1 MGGGCWD
8 PRRNFL
14 KSLVVVSFSVV
25 DVRMVVM
32 VVMVVIVVMVV
43 RMVRMVVIF
52 RCVLVSLLSQYECC
66 FLKILSLE
74 VAIPVDSFISP
85 SN

>member
-32 VVMVVIVVMVV
+32 VVMVVIVVMV
-43 RMVRMVVIF
+43 MVQ
-52 RCVLVSLLSQYECC
+52 QYC
-66 FLKILSLE
+66 
-74 VAIPVDSFISP
+74 AIC
-85 SN
+85 